1 MKYETRLRGN
11 AYQCEAKFREHE
23 GQQLVD
29 IYITDLHGKPIGF
42 KPTEQ
47 ELNWVLEE
55 CSLAMY
61 AESRGIDY

>member
-11 AYQCEAKFREHE
+11 VYQCEAKFREHE

-29 IYITDLHGKPIGF
+29 VYVTDLQGKPIGF